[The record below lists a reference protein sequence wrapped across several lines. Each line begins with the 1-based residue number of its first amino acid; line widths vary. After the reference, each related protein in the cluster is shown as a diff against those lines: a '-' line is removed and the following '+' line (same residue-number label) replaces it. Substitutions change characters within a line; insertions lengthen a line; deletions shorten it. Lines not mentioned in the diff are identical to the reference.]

1 MGLLLVHAYDP
12 SVGDYADTS
21 PADGGGKLMAF
32 ASVERLIA
40 FRYLRA
46 RREEGFISVIA
57 GFSLIGIAL
66 GVGTL
71 IVVMSVMNGFRIEML
86 RQMSA
91 ISGQLG
97 IQGNRDGLVATPDL
111 LARLRAIPG
120 VVSATPSAE
129 GQVIAIAGD
138 RVRGVLLR
146 GMTPE
151 DFRARTPLAA
161 AIEGPPGVRDRYRAL
176 CRSDDSKPTE
186 WGTLK
191 GFGDDFTIV
200 VGRRFADLMGLKVGD
215 RLQLVSPVSMATP
228 LGVMPRSASATVT
241 AVFCAGMYDYD
252 ANFVYAPMADAQRLL
267 NLGDKVSTIEVF
279 LKEGTPLAEARR
291 LATQVVGLQGWV
303 FDWYQ
308 ANFGFFAA
316 IQGQT
321 NVMFVVL
328 TMIVLVAAF
337 NIVSSLVML
346 VRTKT
351 ADIAILRTM
360 GATRGAIL
368 RLFLLDGLAIGGIG
382 VVVGAALGLAFAAN
396 IEAIRQWL
404 QHTFGLVLFDETL
417 YLLAEMPSHIEW
429 QEVVGIGVMAL
440 VFALAASL
448 YPAARASRL
457 DPVEGLRR
465 E

>member
-1 MGLLLVHAYDP
+1 
-12 SVGDYADTS
+12 
-21 PADGGGKLMAF
+21 MAF
-32 ASVERLIA
+32 AAVERLIA

-57 GFSLIGIAL
+57 GFSLVGIAL

-71 IVVMSVMNGFRIEML
+71 IVVMAVMNGFQIEML
-86 RQMSA
+86 RQMA
-91 ISGQLG
+91 GISGQLG
-97 IQGNRDGLVATPDL
+97 VQGTRGGLVATPDL
-111 LARLRAIPG
+111 ISRLRAVPG
-120 VVSATPSAE
+120 VATATASAE
-129 GQVIAIAGD
+129 GQVIAVAGD

-151 DFRARTPLAA
+151 DFRARLPLSA
-161 AIEGPPGVRDRYRAL
+161 AIEGAPEIRDRYRNL
-176 CRSDDSKPTE
+176 CRSEDGKPTD
-186 WGTLK
+186 WGTLD
-191 GFGDDFTIV
+191 GFGDDFSVV
-200 VGRRFADLMGLKVGD
+200 VGKRFADLMGLKVGD
-215 RLQLVSPVSMATP
+215 RLQLVSPVSVATP
-228 LGVMPRSASATVT
+228 LGVMPRSASTRVA
-241 AVFCAGMYDYD
+241 AIFCAGMYDYD
-252 ANFVYAPMADAQRLL
+252 SNFVYAPLVDVQRML

-279 LKEGTPLAEARR
+279 LKEGTSLADERR
-291 LATQVVGLQGWV
+291 LVAQTVGSQGWV
-303 FDWYQ
+303 FDWFQ
-308 ANFGFFAA
+308 ANYGFFAV
-316 IQGQT
+316 IQSQS
-321 NVMFVVL
+321 NVLFIVL

-368 RLFLLDGLAIGGIG
+368 RLLLIDGLAIGGLGAAIG
-382 VVVGAALGLAFAAN
+382 VALGLAFALN

-417 YLLAEMPSHIEW
+417 YLLAEMPAHITW
-429 QEVVGIGVMAL
+429 QEVATIAGMAVLFAL
-440 VFALAASL
+440 VASL
-448 YPAARASRL
+448 YPAARAARL

>member
-1 MGLLLVHAYDP
+1 
-12 SVGDYADTS
+12 
-21 PADGGGKLMAF
+21 MAF
-32 ASVERLIA
+32 AAVERLIA

-57 GFSLIGIAL
+57 GFSLVGIAL

-86 RQMSA
+86 RQMSN

-97 IQGNRDGLVATPDL
+97 VQGNRGGLDVTPDL
-111 LARLRAIPG
+111 LARIRAVPG
-120 VVSATPSAE
+120 VLSATPSAE
-129 GQVIAIAGD
+129 GQVMAVAGD
-138 RVRGVLLR
+138 KVRGVLLR
-146 GMTPE
+146 GMTPD

-161 AIEGPPGVRDRYRAL
+161 AIDGPPDVRERYRGL
-176 CRSDDSKPTE
+176 CRGEGDKPID

-191 GFGDDFTIV
+191 GFGDDFSVAI
-200 VGRRFADLMGLKVGD
+200 GRRFADLMGLKVGD
-215 RLQLVSPVSMATP
+215 RLQLVSPTSVATP
-228 LGVMPRSASATVT
+228 LGVMPRSASARI
-241 AVFCAGMYDYD
+241 AAIFCAGMYDYD
-252 ANFVYAPMADAQRLL
+252 ANFVYAPMVDVQRML
-267 NLGDKVSTIEVF
+267 NLGNKASTIEIFVSDD
-279 LKEGTPLAEARR
+279 TPLDIARR
-291 LATQVVGLQGWV
+291 QMTHAVGLQGWV

-308 ANFGFFAA
+308 ANAGFFSA
-316 IQGQT
+316 IQAQT
-321 NVMFVVL
+321 NVMFLVL

-368 RLFLLDGLAIGGIG
+368 RLFLLDGLAIGGVGIAIG
-382 VVVGAALGLAFAAN
+382 VAGGLAFALN

-429 QEVVGIGVMAL
+429 QEVTGIAVMAL

-448 YPAARASRL
+448 YPAARASRF

>member
-1 MGLLLVHAYDP
+1 MIA
-12 SVGDYADTS
+12 
-21 PADGGGKLMAF
+21 
-32 ASVERLIA
+32 VERLIA

-57 GFSLIGIAL
+57 GFSLVGIAL

-71 IVVMSVMNGFRIEML
+71 IVVMAVMNGFQLEML
-86 RQMSA
+86 RQMAA

-97 IQGNRDGLVATPDL
+97 VQGNRDGLEATPDL
-111 LARLRAIPG
+111 LARLRAVPG
-120 VVSATPSAE
+120 VVQATPSAE
-129 GQVIAIAGD
+129 GQVIAVSGD
-138 RVRGVLLR
+138 KVRGVLLR
-146 GMTPE
+146 GMTPA
-151 DFRARTPLAA
+151 DFKARTPLSA
-161 AIEGPPGVRDRYRAL
+161 AIDGPPTLRERYRNL
-176 CRSDDSKPTE
+176 CRSENGETAN
-186 WGTLK
+186 WGTLQN
-191 GFGDDFTIV
+191 FGDGFTLA
-200 VGRRFADLMGLKVGD
+200 VGKRFADLMGLKVGD
-215 RLQLVSPVSMATP
+215 KLQIVSPVSIATP
-228 LGVMPRSASATVT
+228 LGVMPRSAVGEVT
-241 AVFCAGMYDYD
+241 AIFCAGMYDYD
-252 ANFVYAPMADAQRLL
+252 SNFVYAPLPEVQRLMGMG
-267 NLGDKVSTIEVF
+267 NKISTIEIF
-279 LKEGTPLAEARR
+279 LKEGTPLAEARAAVTR
-291 LATQVVGLQGWV
+291 AVGPQGWV
-303 FDWYQ
+303 YDWYQ

-321 NVMFVVL
+321 NVLFIVL

-351 ADIAILRTM
+351 GDIAILRTM
-360 GATRGAIL
+360 GATRGTIL

-382 VVVGAALGLAFAAN
+382 AIIGVVLGLAFATN

-417 YLLAEMPSHIEW
+417 YLLAEMPSHITW
-429 QEVVGIGVMAL
+429 QEVATIAGMAL

-448 YPAARASRL
+448 YPAFRAARL

>member
-1 MGLLLVHAYDP
+1 
-12 SVGDYADTS
+12 
-21 PADGGGKLMAF
+21 MAF

-57 GFSLIGIAL
+57 GFSLVGIAL

-97 IQGNRDGLVATPDL
+97 VQGNRDGLDATPDL
-111 LARLRAIPG
+111 LARLRAVPG
-120 VVSATPSAE
+120 VVTATPSVE

-161 AIEGPPGVRDRYRAL
+161 AIEGQPAVRDRYRAL
-176 CRSDDSKPTE
+176 CRSDDSKPVD
-186 WGTLK
+186 WGSLK

-215 RLQLVSPVSMATP
+215 RLQLVSPVSIVTP
-228 LGVMPRSASATVT
+228 LGVMPRAASARVT
-241 AVFCAGMYDYD
+241 AIFCAGMYDYD

-267 NLGDKVSTIEVF
+267 NLGNKISTIEVF
-279 LKEGTPLAEARR
+279 LKEGMPLAEARR
-291 LATQVVGLQGWV
+291 LVTQVVGLQGWV

-308 ANFGFFAA
+308 TNFGFFAA
-316 IQGQT
+316 IQAQT
-321 NVMFVVL
+321 NVIFIVL

-368 RLFLLDGLAIGGIG
+368 RLFMLDGLAIGGIG
-382 VVVGAALGLAFAAN
+382 VVVGSALGLAFATN
-396 IEAIRQWL
+396 IESIRQWL
-404 QHTFGLVLFDETL
+404 QHTFGLVLFDESL

-448 YPAARASRL
+448 YPAARAARL

>member
-1 MGLLLVHAYDP
+1 
-12 SVGDYADTS
+12 
-21 PADGGGKLMAF
+21 MAL

-46 RREEGFISVIA
+46 RRDEGFISVIA
-57 GFSLIGIAL
+57 GFSLVGIAL

-97 IQGNRDGLVATPDL
+97 VQGTRDGLTATPDL

-120 VVSATPSAE
+120 VATANPSAE
-129 GQVIAIAGD
+129 GQVIAISGD
-138 RVRGVLLR
+138 HVRGVLLR

-161 AIEGPPGVRDRYRAL
+161 AIEGPPAVRDRYRAL
-176 CRSDDSKPTE
+176 CRSDDGKPVE
-186 WGTLK
+186 WGSLT

-215 RLQLVSPVSMATP
+215 RLQLVSPVSIVTP
-228 LGVMPRSASATVT
+228 LGVMPRSASATVG
-241 AVFCAGMYDYD
+241 AIFCAGMYDYD

-267 NLGDKVSTIEVF
+267 NFGDKVSTIEIF
-279 LKEGTPLAEARR
+279 LKEGTSLAEARR
-291 LATQVVGLQGWV
+291 LGHQAVGLQGWV

-328 TMIVLVAAF
+328 AMIVLVAAF
-337 NIVSSLVML
+337 NSVSSLVML

-382 VVVGAALGLAFAAN
+382 VVVGTALGLAFAAN
-396 IEAIRQWL
+396 IDAIRQWL
-404 QHTFGLVLFDETL
+404 QATFGLVLFDETL
-417 YLLAEMPSHIEW
+417 YLLAELPSRIEW
-429 QEVVGIGVMAL
+429 GEIVFIAIMAL
-440 VFALAASL
+440 VFALLASL
-448 YPAARASRL
+448 YPAARAARL
-457 DPVEGLRR
+457 DTVVGLHR